1 MAGESRQGV
10 ASRTATAF
18 LAAFALCCA
27 VVAGAQLPVP
37 PIGGRVTDQTA
48 TLTGEQISALE
59 QTLRSFEARKGSQVA
74 VLIVPSTAPETIEQY
89 ALRVAEQWKPG
100 RKNVDDGA
108 LLVVA
113 KDDRTLRIEVGY
125 GLEGA
130 LTDAAS
136 KRIISEII
144 VPRFRQG
151 DYYGGIAAGVD
162 RILRVIDGEP
172 LPRPEERRPAGIRGI
187 GAALPVL
194 IVLALVVGGV
204 LRAALGRFP
213 GALVTGG
220 AVSVVAWMLAGAIS
234 IALVAGVI
242 AFLYILLAGAMGGR
256 GFGGGG
262 LGGGFGGGDFG
273 GGFGGGGFS
282 GGGGGFGGGGASGRW

>member
-1 MAGESRQGV
+1 MAVKTAR
-10 ASRTATAF
+10 ASL
-18 LAAFALCCA
+18 LAYALCWA
-27 VVAGAQLPVP
+27 VVAGAQVTVP
-37 PIGGRVTDQTA
+37 PPGGRVTDQTS
-48 TLTGEQISALE
+48 TLTDQQKSALE

-74 VLIVPSTAPETIEQY
+74 VLIVPSTAPETIEQF

-151 DYYGGIAAGVD
+151 DYHGGITAGVD

-172 LPRPEERRPAGIRGI
+172 LPEPEGRRAGGTRGI
-187 GAALPVL
+187 GPFLPVL
-194 IVLALVVGGV
+194 MILALVAGGV
-204 LRAALGRFP
+204 LHTVLGRLP

-220 AVSVVAWMLAGAIS
+220 IVTAVAWMLAGAIS
-234 IALVAGVI
+234 VAMIAGVI
-242 AFLYILLAGAMGGR
+242 AFLYTLLAGGLGGR

-262 LGGGFGGGDFG
+262 PGGGFGGGGFG
-273 GGFGGGGFS
+273 GGGFSGGGGGFS

>member
-1 MAGESRQGV
+1 LRAAR
-10 ASRTATAF
+10 ASL
-18 LAAFALCCA
+18 LAIALCWA
-27 VVAGAQLPVP
+27 AVAGAQVPVP
-37 PIGGRVTDQTA
+37 PLGERITDRTG
-48 TLTGEQISALE
+48 TLTNVQKSALE

-74 VLIVPSTAPETIEQY
+74 VLIVPSTGPETIEQY

-130 LTDAAS
+130 LTDAAC

-151 DYYGGIAAGVD
+151 DFYGGITAGVD

-172 LPRPEERRPAGIRGI
+172 LPKPEERRPGGTRGI
-187 GAALPVL
+187 GSILPVL
-194 IVLALVVGGV
+194 MILAVVVGGV
-204 LRAALGRFP
+204 LHTVLGRFP

-220 AVSVVAWMLAGAIS
+220 AVSIVAWMLAGAIS

-242 AFLYILLAGAMGGR
+242 AFLFTLLSGGMGGR
-256 GFGGGG
+256 GLGGGG
-262 LGGGFGGGDFG
+262 LGGGFGGGGFG
-273 GGFGGGGFS
+273 GGGFSGGGFS

>member
-1 MAGESRQGV
+1 V
-10 ASRTATAF
+10 ALRAARASL
-18 LAAFALCCA
+18 LAIALCWA
-27 VVAGAQLPVP
+27 VVSGAQVPVP
-37 PIGGRVTDQTA
+37 PLGGRVTDQTA
-48 TLTGEQISALE
+48 TLTDGQKSALE
-59 QTLRSFEARKGSQVA
+59 ETLRSFEARKGSQVA
-74 VLIVPSTAPETIEQY
+74 VLIVPSTAPESIEQY

-130 LTDAAS
+130 LTDAAC

-151 DYYGGIAAGVD
+151 DFYGGITAGVE

-172 LPRPEERRPAGIRGI
+172 LPKQEERRPGGTRGI
-187 GAALPVL
+187 GAILPVVM
-194 IVLALVVGGV
+194 ILALVVGGV
-204 LRAALGRFP
+204 LHTVLGRFP

-234 IALVAGVI
+234 IAMIAGVI
-242 AFLYILLAGAMGGR
+242 AFLFTLLSGGMGGR
-256 GFGGGG
+256 GLGGGG
-262 LGGGFGGGDFG
+262 LGGGFGGGGFGG
-273 GGFGGGGFS
+273 GGFGGGGF
-282 GGGGGFGGGGASGRW
+282 GGGGFGGGGASGRW

>member
-1 MAGESRQGV
+1 MVMKTAR
-10 ASRTATAF
+10 AS
-18 LAAFALCCA
+18 LLAFALCWG
-27 VVAGAQLPVP
+27 VVAGAQVLVP
-37 PIGGRVTDQTA
+37 PMGSRITDQTA
-48 TLTGEQISALE
+48 TLTNEQKSSLE

-151 DYYGGIAAGVD
+151 DFYGGITAGVD

-172 LPRPEERRPAGIRGI
+172 LPKPEENRPAGKRGI
-187 GAALPVL
+187 GSILPVMM
-194 IVLALVVGGV
+194 ILALVVGGV
-204 LRAALGRFP
+204 LHTVLGRFP

-234 IALVAGVI
+234 VALIAGVI
-242 AFLYILLAGAMGGR
+242 AFLFTLMGGGMGGR
-256 GFGGGG
+256 G
-262 LGGGFGGGDFG
+262 LEGGGFGGGGFGG

>member
-1 MAGESRQGV
+1 
-10 ASRTATAF
+10 
-18 LAAFALCCA
+18 
-27 VVAGAQLPVP
+27 
-37 PIGGRVTDQTA
+37 
-48 TLTGEQISALE
+48 
-59 QTLRSFEARKGSQVA
+59 LRSFEARKGSQVA
-74 VLIVPSTAPETIEQY
+74 VLIVPSTAPDTIEQY

-130 LTDAAS
+130 LTDSAC

-151 DYYGGIAAGVD
+151 DFHGGIAAGVD

-172 LPRPEERRPAGIRGI
+172 LPKPEERRPEGTRGI
-187 GAALPVL
+187 GAILPVL
-194 IVLALVVGGV
+194 MILAVVVGGV
-204 LRAALGRFP
+204 LHTVLGRFP
-213 GALVTGG
+213 SALVTGG

-256 GFGGGG
+256 GLGGGG
-262 LGGGFGGGDFG
+262 LGGGFGGGGFGG

-282 GGGGGFGGGGASGRW
+282 GGGGFGGGGASGRW

>member
-1 MAGESRQGV
+1 V
-10 ASRTATAF
+10 ALRTARASL
-18 LAAFALCCA
+18 LAIALCWSI
-27 VVAGAQLPVP
+27 VSGAQVPVP
-37 PIGGRVTDQTA
+37 PPGGRVTDLTA
-48 TLTGEQISALE
+48 TLTDEQKSGLE

-74 VLIVPSTAPETIEQY
+74 VLIVPSTAPESIEQY

-108 LLVVA
+108 ILVVA

-144 VPRFRQG
+144 VPKFRQG
-151 DYYGGIAAGVD
+151 DYYGGITAGVD

-172 LPRPEERRPAGIRGI
+172 LPKPEERLPGRTRGI
-187 GAALPVL
+187 GSILPVMMIL
-194 IVLALVVGGV
+194 AVVLGGV
-204 LRAALGRFP
+204 LHTVLGRFP

-234 IALVAGVI
+234 VALVAGVI
-242 AFLYILLAGAMGGR
+242 AFLFTLLSGGMGGR
-256 GFGGGG
+256 GLGGGG
-262 LGGGFGGGDFG
+262 LGGGFGGGGFGG

>member
-1 MAGESRQGV
+1 MKTAR
-10 ASRTATAF
+10 AS
-18 LAAFALCCA
+18 LLAFALCWA
-27 VVAGAQLPVP
+27 FVAGAQVPVP
-37 PIGGRVTDQTA
+37 PLGTRVTDQTA
-48 TLTGEQISALE
+48 TLTDEQKSALE
-59 QTLRSFEARKGSQVA
+59 QTLRLFEARKGSQVA

-151 DYYGGIAAGVD
+151 DFYGGIAAGVD

-172 LPRPEERRPAGIRGI
+172 LPKPEAGHPGRPRGI
-187 GAALPVL
+187 GPFLPVMM
-194 IVLALVVGGV
+194 ILALVVGGMLHTV
-204 LRAALGRFP
+204 LGRFP
-213 GALVTGG
+213 GAIVTGG
-220 AVSVVAWMLAGAIS
+220 AVSIVAWMLAGAIS
-234 IALVAGVI
+234 VALIAGVI
-242 AFLYILLAGAMGGR
+242 AFLFTLLSGGMGGR

-262 LGGGFGGGDFG
+262 FGGGFGG

>member
-1 MAGESRQGV
+1 VKTAR
-10 ASRTATAF
+10 ASL
-18 LAAFALCCA
+18 LAIALCWA
-27 VVAGAQLPVP
+27 VIAGAQVPVP
-37 PIGGRVTDQTA
+37 PLGGRVTDRTA
-48 TLTGEQISALE
+48 TLTDEQKSALE

-125 GLEGA
+125 GLEGT

-144 VPRFRQG
+144 VPKFRQG
-151 DYYGGIAAGVD
+151 DFYGGITAGVD

-172 LPRPEERRPAGIRGI
+172 LPKPEERRPAGMRGI
-187 GAALPVL
+187 GSILPVMM
-194 IVLALVVGGV
+194 ILALVVGGV
-204 LRAALGRFP
+204 LHTVLGRFP

-220 AVSVVAWMLAGAIS
+220 VVSVVAWMMAGAIS
-234 IALVAGVI
+234 VALIAGVI
-242 AFLYILLAGAMGGR
+242 AFLFTLLGGGMGGR
-256 GFGGGG
+256 GLGGGG
-262 LGGGFGGGDFG
+262 LGGGFGGGGFEG

>member
-1 MAGESRQGV
+1 M
-10 ASRTATAF
+10 RTARAF
-18 LAAFALCCA
+18 LVAFAFCWA
-27 VVAGAQLPVP
+27 IAAGAQVQVP

-48 TLTGEQISALE
+48 TLTNEQKSALE
-59 QTLRSFEARKGSQVA
+59 QTLRAFEARKGSQVA

-130 LTDAAS
+130 LTDPAS

-144 VPRFRQG
+144 VPRFREG
-151 DYYGGIAAGVD
+151 DYYGGITAGVD
-162 RILRVIDGEP
+162 RILRVIDGES
-172 LPRPEERRPAGIRGI
+172 LPKPEEKLPGGMRGI
-187 GAALPVL
+187 GSILPVMMIL
-194 IVLALVVGGV
+194 VLVLGGV
-204 LRAALGRFP
+204 LHTVLGRFP

-220 AVSVVAWMLAGAIS
+220 AVSVVAWMLAGAIAV
-234 IALVAGVI
+234 ALIAGVI
-242 AFLYILLAGAMGGR
+242 AFLFTLLGGGMGGR
-256 GFGGGG
+256 G
-262 LGGGFGGGDFG
+262 LGIGGFRG

>member
-1 MAGESRQGV
+1 V
-10 ASRTATAF
+10 ALRTARTF
-18 LAAFALCCA
+18 LLAIALCWT
-27 VVAGAQLPVP
+27 VVAGAQVPVP
-37 PIGGRVTDQTA
+37 PPGNRVTDQTA
-48 TLTGEQISALE
+48 TLTNEQKSALE
-59 QTLRSFEARKGSQVA
+59 ETLRSFESRKGSQVA
-74 VLIVPSTAPETIEQY
+74 VLIVPSTVPETIEQY
-89 ALRVAEQWKPG
+89 ALRVAERWKPG

-151 DYYGGIAAGVD
+151 DYYGGITAGVD

-172 LPRPEERRPAGIRGI
+172 LPKPEERRPEGTRGI
-187 GAALPVL
+187 GAILPVL
-194 IVLALVVGGV
+194 MILAVVVGGV
-204 LRAALGRFP
+204 LHTVLGRFP

-220 AVSVVAWMLAGAIS
+220 AVSVVAWMLAGAIFVAV
-234 IALVAGVI
+234 IAGVI
-242 AFLYILLAGAMGGR
+242 AFLFTLLSGGMGGR
-256 GFGGGG
+256 GMGAGGFR
-262 LGGGFGGGDFG
+262 GGGFGGGGFGG